1 MKTKLFTVMNASKYP
16 LIYKNFPI
24 IYILMRFEML
34 MNEGNLLITSVHI
47 SNKTELR

>member
-34 MNEGNLLITSVHI
+34 MNRATVYHF
-47 SNKTELR
+47 T